1 MKNLAELRE
10 NARAIFDAGLRA
22 ADPAEAMARHVRLER
37 GHLRV
42 NGAEY
47 DLSAFAGVYV
57 VGAGKAAARMA
68 QAVERLLGQRLTAG
82 VVNVKYGHTAPLRI
96 VSVHEAGHPV
106 PDDAGVRGTEAMID
120 LLRRTGEK
128 DLVLCLLSGGG
139 SALLPCPAEGITL
152 KDKQQTTQTLLECG
166 ATIQEINAVRKH
178 ISRTKGGRLARLTS
192 PSTLVSLIL
201 SDVIGDDPGSIAS
214 GPTAADGSTFA
225 DCLGILKRY
234 GVTDRV
240 PPAVRAHLEQG
251 ASGNKEETPK
261 AHDPA
266 FARAHNVIIGSNIQ
280 SLQGAKEKAEA
291 LGYRSLILSRF
302 VEGETREVAKVHAAI
317 AKEIRCTGHPVP
329 APACAISGGET
340 TVTIRGRGK
349 GGRNQE
355 FALAAAIA
363 LDGWQGIVMLSG
375 GTDGTDG
382 LTDAA
387 GALADGESVA
397 RAWAM
402 GLVAED
408 YLRENDSYH
417 FFHKL
422 DDLLITGPTFTNVMD
437 LRLVLVG

>member
-1 MKNLAELRE
+1 MKSLAELR
-10 NARAIFDAGLRA
+10 RDAIAVFHAGLRA
-22 ADPAEAMARHVRLER
+22 ADPVEAMARHVRLER
-37 GHLRV
+37 GHLQV
-42 NGAEY
+42 NGAKY
-47 DLSAFAGVYV
+47 DLSAFEGIYV

-68 QAVERLLGQRLTAG
+68 QAVEQLLGERLTAG
-82 VVNVKYGHTAPLRI
+82 VVNVKYGHAAPLRI
-96 VSVHEAGHPV
+96 VGVHEAGHPV

-139 SALLPCPAEGITL
+139 SALLPYPVEGITL

-178 ISRTKGGRLARLTS
+178 ISRIKGGRLARLTS

-251 ASGNKEETPK
+251 TSGNKEETPK

-266 FARAHNVIIGSNIQ
+266 FARTHNVIIGSNIQ

-302 VEGETREVAKVHAAI
+302 VEGETREAAKVHAAI

-363 LDGWQGIVMLSG
+363 LDGWQGIVVLSG

-382 LTDAA
+382 PTDAA
-387 GALADGESVA
+387 GALADGESVR
-397 RAWAM
+397 RAQAM
-402 GLVAED
+402 GFHAEA
-408 YLRENDSYH
+408 YLEENDSYH

>member
-1 MKNLAELRE
+1 MKSLAELR
-10 NARAIFDAGLRA
+10 RDAIAVFHAGLRA
-22 ADPAEAMARHVRLER
+22 ADPVEAMARHVRLER
-37 GHLRV
+37 GHLQV
-42 NGAEY
+42 NGAKY
-47 DLSAFAGVYV
+47 DLSAFEGIYV

-68 QAVERLLGQRLTAG
+68 QAVEQLLGERLTAG
-82 VVNVKYGHTAPLRI
+82 VVNVKYGHAAPLRI
-96 VSVHEAGHPV
+96 VGVHEAGHPV

-139 SALLPCPAEGITL
+139 SALLPYPVEGITL

-178 ISRTKGGRLARLTS
+178 ISRIKGGRLARLTS

-266 FARAHNVIIGSNIQ
+266 FARTHNVIIGSNIQ

-302 VEGETREVAKVHAAI
+302 VEGETREAAKVHAAI

-363 LDGWQGIVMLSG
+363 LDGWQGIVVLSA

-382 LTDAA
+382 PTDAA
-387 GALADGESVA
+387 GALADGESVR
-397 RAWAM
+397 RAQAM
-402 GLVAED
+402 GFHAEA
-408 YLRENDSYH
+408 YLEENDSYH